1 MKKNPKTQRH
11 GPPSWLSSRRPHR
24 FCAIAVVG
32 VAALSGIGS
41 GSGFAQHA
49 RPPVDTTN
57 YKVRDLTKELA
68 NKMTGT
74 YTIAAVGDVLMQE
87 PMSKLISPEILKVLR
102 EADTTVGNMEVYLVD
117 RKNWAGSLGYT
128 NNWAP
133 KEMAR
138 DFADMGFDLLAP
150 GEAQGGEEGMR
161 SSIKYL
167 DEVGIQLA
175 GYGPNLSIA
184 RQPVFQHLPQGRVA
198 MVSAYP
204 VGAIGD
210 PNDAALG
217 KDGASGIERWGLNPL
232 RLKVWNV
239 VTKEQLQQLK
249 AIRDSLVAR
258 RHEPDV
264 VRPIAVPSDQPDRV
278 TLFSTN
284 YLAGPKPGEY
294 HYEMSPADLD
304 AQLRAVRN
312 AKEYADYVIFTM
324 HVHENRYAF
333 QAYSSDNYPT
343 NYVVDLARRLVDHG
357 MDVYV
362 GHGNHTIQGI
372 EIYKGRPIF
381 YNLGNFSVHRFGSDN
396 DVPPG
401 ATMTSIERGEI
412 GDLYFQQDENL
423 VAIIARTKYQ
433 NGKLEEVRIYPVDLG
448 VGQNRPWS
456 RMNVPMTPSPELAQK
471 ILTDLQ
477 KYSEPFG
484 TKISIE
490 NNIGIIRVPPAAT
503 VPVGGDIRA
512 KLGPQPPAAKRF

>member
-1 MKKNPKTQRH
+1 MKNPSDGIRPDRRH
-11 GPPSWLSSRRPHR
+11 RLRLL
-24 FCAIAVVG
+24 AVLATASFFAG
-32 VAALSGIGS
+32 VAL
-41 GSGFAQHA
+41 AQNA
-49 RPPVDTTN
+49 RPQPDITN
-57 YKVRDLTKELA
+57 YQLRDLTRELA

-74 YTIAAVGDVLMQE
+74 YTVAAVGDVLMQE
-87 PMSKLISPEILKVLR
+87 PMSKMMSPELLKVLR
-102 EADTTVGNMEVYLVD
+102 EADTTVGNMEIYLVD

-133 KEMAR
+133 KEMAK
-138 DFADMGFDLLAP
+138 DYADMGIDLLAP
-150 GEAQGGEEGMR
+150 GESQGGEEGMR
-161 SSIKYL
+161 SSIRYL

-184 RQPVFQHLPQGRVA
+184 RQPVFQHLTKGRVA

-210 PNDAALG
+210 PNDAAQG
-217 KDGASGIERWGLNPL
+217 KDGASGNERWGLNPL
-232 RLKVWNV
+232 RLTVWNV
-239 VTKEQLQQLK
+239 VTREQFQQLK
-249 AIRDSLVAR
+249 SIRDSIVAR
-258 RHEPDV
+258 RNEADIS
-264 VRPIAVPSDQPDRV
+264 RPIAVPRDDPDRL

-284 YLAGPKPGEY
+284 YLVGPKPGEY
-294 HYEMSPADLD
+294 HYEMNRDDLD

-312 AKEYADYVIFTM
+312 AKEYADFVMFTM

-343 NYVVDLARRLVDHG
+343 NYVVELLHQMVDHG
-357 MDVYV
+357 MDMYV

-412 GDLYFQQDENL
+412 GDLYFQQDNNL
-423 VAIIARTKYQ
+423 VALIAQTKYQ
-433 NGKLEEVRIYPVDLG
+433 DGKLAEIRLYPVDLG
-448 VGQNRPWS
+448 VGQTRPWS
-456 RMNVPMTPSPELAQK
+456 KMNVPMTPSSELAKK
-471 ILTDLQ
+471 ILADVQ

-490 NNIGIIRVPPAAT
+490 NNIGVIRVSPDAT
-503 VPVGGDIRA
+503 VPIGGDVRA
-512 KLGPQPPAAKRF
+512 KLGPQPGRKGRS